1 MFTLWLTLPRI
12 VMHGLHDV
20 VVKLCYIINQNER
33 IITIMTNT
41 QADIDALTAQL
52 GKATDEIKMQIASL
66 EAQIMAGVTL
76 DLTALKAAAG
86 ILDDINPDIVEPD
99 PDPTV

>member
-1 MFTLWLTLPRI
+1 
-12 VMHGLHDV
+12 
-20 VVKLCYIINQNER
+20 
-33 IITIMTNT
+33 MTNT
-41 QADIDALTAQL
+41 QADIDALTTQL

-66 EAQIMAGVTL
+66 EAQIFEGVTL

-86 ILDDINPDIVEPD
+86 MLDNINPDMIEPD